1 MGNKNKLF
9 IIIIIFIIA
18 GFITGAQFKQNQGSS
33 DIITIRSLYEDQK
46 SIQNEQIEIERLNK
60 SLIDLSDKLESYY
73 SEEYDVG
80 DIIDSLEQD
89 LKTNKILAGQGE
101 RKGPGIRIRMEDS
114 LQYEEGQNLNNFII
128 HNSDILQIINDL
140 RGAGAESIAINGVP
154 VVWNSKIDCN
164 GATIKIGREIFAPP
178 FIIEAIG
185 NPEKLEGILIAPE
198 SIIQLMK
205 LWDIQI
211 YISKR
216 SNISIKGIN
225 YIPQFEYLKIAEE
238 GDK

>member
-60 SLIDLSDKLESYY
+60 SLIDLSEKLESYY
-73 SEEYDVG
+73 GEEYDVD
-80 DIIDSLEQD
+80 DIIDSLEHD
-89 LKTNKILAGQGE
+89 LKINRILAGQEE
-101 RKGPGIRIRMEDS
+101 RRGPGIRIRMEDS

-140 RGAGAESIAINGVP
+140 RGAGAERIAINGVP

-185 NPEKLEGILIAPE
+185 DPERLESILMAPE
-198 SIIQLMK
+198 SIIQLMR

-211 YISKR
+211 YISKK

-225 YIPQFEYLKIAEE
+225 FIPQFEHLKIAEE

>member
-18 GFITGAQFKQNQGSS
+18 GFITGVQFKQNQGSS

-73 SEEYDVG
+73 SEEYDVD

-140 RGAGAESIAINGVP
+140 RGAGAESIAINGAP